1 MLAMGK
7 VKHIILEEESLE
19 ESYEKLMEESKYNPS
34 PLFLDFDKN
43 GPFESILH
51 PDYSDYSTSS
61 VSSSLL

>member
-1 MLAMGK
+1 MGK
-7 VKHIILEEESLE
+7 DKHNIQHEESLE
-19 ESYEKLMEESKYNPS
+19 DSYKKIMEKSTFSPS
-34 PLFLDFDKN
+34 PLFLDFAKN